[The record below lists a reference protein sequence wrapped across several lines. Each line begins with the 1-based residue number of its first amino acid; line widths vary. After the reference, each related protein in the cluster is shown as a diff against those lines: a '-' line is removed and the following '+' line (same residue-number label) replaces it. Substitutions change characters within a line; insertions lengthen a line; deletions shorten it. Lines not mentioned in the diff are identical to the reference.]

1 MTEGEDDSRELGV
14 EMGALRESLRN
25 HDYPATTEELV
36 EAYGDEEVELSGGTE
51 RLEELLGPLGE
62 EEYESYD
69 EVEQAIMNMVG
80 EEAIGRKNY
89 SDRTPYAPGEERETE
104 GAPGEEKAEEH
115 ESF

>member
-25 HDYPATTEELV
+25 HEDPTTSDELV

-51 RLEELLGPLGE
+51 RLEELLGPLGD
-62 EEYESYD
+62 EEYESYE
-69 EVEQAIMNMVG
+69 EVETAIMNMVSD
-80 EEAIGRKNY
+80 EAIGRKNY
-89 SDRTPYAPGEERETE
+89 SDRGPQAPSEARETE
-104 GAPGEEKAEEH
+104 GAPGDEANEEQ